1 MLRFLTL
8 HDLKVRSVISWAH
21 SLKPF
26 VASSLG
32 DFIVIPHEFSNSK
45 RSDVK
50 NNISLNSVTYFIL
63 FYFFS
68 LT

>member
-8 HDLKVRSVISWAH
+8 HDLKARSVISWGY
-21 SLKPF
+21 SLKSF

-32 DFIVIPHEFSNSK
+32 DFIVIPHGFSNSK

-50 NNISLNSVTYFIL
+50 NNISLNSVTSTL
-63 FYFFS
+63 FYFIFFV
-68 LT
+68 